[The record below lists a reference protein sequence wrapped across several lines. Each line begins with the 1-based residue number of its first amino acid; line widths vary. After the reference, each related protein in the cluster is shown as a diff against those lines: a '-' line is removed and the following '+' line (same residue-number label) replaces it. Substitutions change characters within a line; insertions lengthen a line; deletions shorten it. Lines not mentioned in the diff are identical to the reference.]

1 MTLKLEGIYPALVT
15 PFGGGTRDEAVDLEA
30 LAGNIR
36 VLNST
41 GLAGYL
47 VLGSNG
53 ESVSLGWDE
62 ALSLVKTAR
71 AAAAPGKLLIVG
83 AGQEST
89 GLTIDFA
96 NAAAGLGADA
106 ALVRPPSYFKSRMT
120 REALKRHYLAVA
132 DASRLPVIVYNIPQ
146 NTGFGIEPSLVVEL
160 SSHPNIVGLKES
172 SGSLP
177 YLEEIIRKLPPDFS
191 YLVGHGSVVLPAL
204 LMGARGAILAMAN
217 AAPTQCVRL
226 HELFGQGRIAE
237 AAALQLN
244 LVPLNKAVTETYGIA
259 GLKHAVGLIGQKG
272 GRVRLPLLPLDDKGA
287 AEITR
292 LMTELPIIGVQYT

>member
-1 MTLKLEGIYPALVT
+1 MTLKLQGVFPALVT
-15 PFGGGTRDEAVDLEA
+15 PFGGGTRDEAVDLDA

-36 VLNST
+36 ALNPT

-53 ESVSLGWDE
+53 ESVSLGWVE

-71 AAAAPGKLLIVG
+71 AAAAPGKLLIAG

-89 GLTIDFA
+89 GMTIDFA
-96 NAAAGLGADA
+96 NAAADLGADA

-120 REALKRHYLAVA
+120 REALRRHYLAVA
-132 DASRLPVIVYNIPQ
+132 DAARLPVIVYNIPQ
-146 NTGFGIEPSLVVEL
+146 NTGLVIEPSLVVEL
-160 SSHPNIVGLKES
+160 SAHPNIVGLKES

-177 YLEEIIRKLPPDFS
+177 YLEEIIRKLPADFS
-191 YLVGHGSVVLPAL
+191 YLVGSGSVVLPAL

-217 AAPTQCVRL
+217 AAPSQCVRL
-226 HELFGQGRIAE
+226 LELFGQGRVAE
-237 AAALQLN
+237 AAALQLD
-244 LVPLNKAVTETYGIA
+244 LVPLNKAVTEIYGIA

-272 GRVRLPLLPLDDKGA
+272 GRVRPPLLPLDEKGA
-287 AEITR
+287 TEITR
-292 LMTELPIIGVQYT
+292 LMTELPK

>member
-1 MTLKLEGIYPALVT
+1 MTIRLQGIFPALVT

-36 VLNST
+36 VLNAT

-71 AAAAPGKLLIVG
+71 DAAASGKLLIVG

-96 NAAAGLGADA
+96 NAAADLGADA

-120 REALKRHYLAVA
+120 REALRKHYLAVA
-132 DASRLPVIVYNIPQ
+132 DAARLPVIVYNIPQ
-146 NTGFGIEPSLVVEL
+146 NTGLVIEPSLVVEL
-160 SSHPNIVGLKES
+160 SAHPNIVGLKES

-177 YLEEIIRKLPPDFS
+177 YLEEIIRRLPADFS
-191 YLVGHGSVVLPAL
+191 YLVGSGSVVLPAL

-217 AAPTQCVRL
+217 AVPAQCVRI

-237 AAALQLN
+237 AAALQLD

-272 GRVRLPLLPLDDKGA
+272 GRVRPPLLPLDERGA
-287 AEITR
+287 VEITR
-292 LMTELPIIGVQYT
+292 LMSEIGGHHT

>member
-1 MTLKLEGIYPALVT
+1 MTVRLQGIFPALVT
-15 PFGGGTRDEAVDLEA
+15 PFGGGHRDEAVDLEA
-30 LAGNIR
+30 LAGNIHA
-36 VLNST
+36 LNAA

-53 ESVSLGWDE
+53 ESVSLDWGE
-62 ALSLVKTAR
+62 ALSIVKTAR

-89 GLTIDFA
+89 GLTIDLA
-96 NAAAGLGADA
+96 NAAADLGADA

-132 DASRLPVIVYNIPQ
+132 EAARLPVIVYNIPQ
-146 NTGFGIEPSLVVEL
+146 NTGIAIEPSLVVEL
-160 SSHPNIVGLKES
+160 SAHPNIVGLKES
-172 SGSLP
+172 SGSLL
-177 YLEEIIRKLPPDFS
+177 YLEEIIRKLPADFS
-191 YLVGHGSVVLPAL
+191 YLVGSGTVVLPAL
-204 LMGARGAILAMAN
+204 IMGARGAILAMAN
-217 AAPTQCVRL
+217 AAPSQCVRL

-237 AAALQLN
+237 AAALQLD
-244 LVPLNKAVTETYGIA
+244 LVPLNKAVTEIYGIA

-272 GRVRLPLLPLDDKGA
+272 GRVRPPLLPLDEKGE

-292 LMTELPIIGVQYT
+292 LMDELIGGHHT